1 MSIIIKIPFNKPCYT
16 GNEDK
21 YVLQAI
27 RSEKISGDGKFCQK
41 CMKWFEENL
50 GCKKALLTPSCTH
63 ALEMAAILID
73 IQPGDEVIMP
83 SYTFVSTANAF
94 VLRGAKIVFVDIRP
108 DTMNIDE
115 NLIED
120 AITEKTRA
128 IVPVHYAGV
137 GCEMDKIL
145 EIAKKYNLFVIEDA
159 AQGMMSMYKGKPL
172 GTFGHLGAY
181 SFHETKNYTSGG
193 EGGLFII
200 NDERFIEKAEIIR
213 EKGTNRSIF
222 FRGMVDKYTW
232 VDIGSSYLMNEIS
245 AAYLWGNIEKAN
257 EINEYR
263 LRIWKIYYD
272 GLKELQIK
280 GFITLPYIPD
290 YCTHNGHMFYIKVK
304 DLNERTALINYLK
317 QNGILAVFHYV
328 PLHSSPAGLKFGRFY
343 GEDKYTTKES
353 ERLIRLPLYHGLKDN
368 EVYFVI
374 EKIYEFYRR

>member
-1 MSIIIKIPFNKPCYT
+1 
-16 GNEDK
+16 
-21 YVLQAI
+21 
-27 RSEKISGDGKFCQK
+27 
-41 CMKWFEENL
+41 
-50 GCKKALLTPSCTH
+50 
-63 ALEMAAILID
+63 
-73 IQPGDEVIMP
+73 
-83 SYTFVSTANAF
+83 
-94 VLRGAKIVFVDIRP
+94 
-108 DTMNIDE
+108 
-115 NLIED
+115 
-120 AITEKTRA
+120 
-128 IVPVHYAGV
+128 
-137 GCEMDKIL
+137 
-145 EIAKKYNLFVIEDA
+145 
-159 AQGMMSMYKGKPL
+159 
-172 GTFGHLGAY
+172 
-181 SFHETKNYTSGG
+181 
-193 EGGLFII
+193 
-200 NDERFIEKAEIIR
+200 
-213 EKGTNRSIF
+213 
-222 FRGMVDKYTW
+222 
-232 VDIGSSYLMNEIS
+232 MNEIS